1 MTADIPANRK
11 LKRLL
16 PAIWAN
22 NKLLI
27 LLSAAQIPFLV
38 LLPYLKAFMPKVII
52 ESISKHFS
60 AVQFVLA
67 VALISLAVLL
77 FSVAVEWLSG
87 RTEWYNK
94 VFVNTLLKYLDEKTL
109 TTDYENIEKMTGQQK
124 RQKALNAA
132 YGTGQ
137 RLFALTTSLAVN
149 ICGFVLY
156 GFTVSYCNFFVFAL
170 IFLTTLMGYAV
181 NRHIQKYEQEQ
192 KEAVADADRK
202 LRYLETDMGTAQAGR
217 EIRLYGMTDMLLRV
231 YKKCA
236 DSKINIERKICWKR
250 IMGDAELSITV
261 VIRNLGTYLYL
272 ALMVYQNRI
281 GMGDFVLLIGMVTGL
296 SKWTAGILADLAEMK
311 KISLYLDDYFAYL
324 DMPEKSNGSLD
335 LPAQM
340 SAPAIRFENVC
351 FRYEGAA
358 ADTLHGINL
367 SVAQGEK
374 LAVVGRNGAGKTT
387 LIKLLTG
394 LYRPTAGTVFV
405 NGVEISDYR
414 KEEYN
419 RALAAVFQ
427 DILLLPVA
435 IEQNVSSHIHEKTD
449 RDRVHQCLN
458 QADLGELVKRLPDG
472 VETAMDIQVKTGAVE
487 LSGGERQKLLIAKA
501 VYKDGRI
508 IILDEPTA
516 ALDPISESDIYGKY
530 NSLTENATSL
540 FVSHRLASTSFC
552 DRIILM
558 EDGGIAEEGSHEELI
573 ALEGKY
579 CQMYRQQSQYYKSK
593 GSGAECV

>member
-22 NKLLI
+22 NRLLI

-137 RLFALTTSLAVN
+137 RLFALITSLAVN

-272 ALMVYQNRI
+272 SLMVYQNRI

-311 KISLYLDDYFAYL
+311 KVSLYLDDYFAYL

-367 SVAQGEK
+367 SVTQGEK

-449 RDRVHQCLN
+449 RDRVYQCLN

-552 DRIILM
+552 DRVILM
-558 EDGGIAEEGSHEELI
+558 EDDRIQACL
-573 ALEGKY
+573 L
-579 CQMYRQQSQYYKSK
+579 
-593 GSGAECV
+593 

>member
-1 MTADIPANRK
+1 MTADIPVSRK
-11 LKRLL
+11 LKRLQ
-16 PAIWAN
+16 PVIWSN
-22 NKLLI
+22 NRLLI

-67 VALISLAVLL
+67 VALISLAVLF

-94 VFVNTLLKYLDEKTL
+94 AFVNTLLKYLDEKTL

-137 RLFALTTSLAVN
+137 RLFALTTSFAVN

-156 GFTVSYCNFFVFAL
+156 GFTVSYCDFFVFAL
-170 IFLTTLMGYAV
+170 IFLTTLAGYAV

-192 KEAVADADRK
+192 KEAVAKADRK
-202 LRYLETDMGTAQAGR
+202 LRYLEADTGTAQAGR
-217 EIRLYGMTDMLLRV
+217 EIRLYGMADMLQNV
-231 YKKCA
+231 YEKCA
-236 DSKINIERKICWKR
+236 DLKINIERKICWKR
-250 IMGDAELSITV
+250 IMGDAELNITA
-261 VIRNLGTYLYL
+261 VIRNLGAYLYL
-272 ALMVYQNRI
+272 SLMVFQNRI
-281 GMGDFVLLIGMVTGL
+281 GMGDFVLLTGMVTGL
-296 SKWTAGILADLAEMK
+296 SKWTAGILTDLAEMK

-324 DMPEKSNGSLD
+324 DMPEKSNGPLD

-351 FRYEGAA
+351 FRYEGAD

-405 NGVEISDYR
+405 NGVEISGYK

-449 RDRVHQCLN
+449 RDRVYRCLD

-472 VETAMDIQVKTGAVE
+472 VETAVDIQVKPGAVE

-501 VYKDGRI
+501 VYKNGRI
-508 IILDEPTA
+508 MILDEPTA

-552 DRIILM
+552 DRVILM

-593 GSGAECV
+593 GSVAECV

>member
-1 MTADIPANRK
+1 MTADIPVNRK

-16 PAIWAN
+16 PVIWSN
-22 NKLLI
+22 NRLLI

-67 VALISLAVLL
+67 VALISLAVLF

-137 RLFALTTSLAVN
+137 RLFALTTSFAVN

-156 GFTVSYCNFFVFAL
+156 GFTVSYCDFFVFAL
-170 IFLTTLMGYAV
+170 IFLTTLAGYAV

-192 KEAVADADRK
+192 KEAVAKADRK
-202 LRYLETDMGTAQAGR
+202 LRYLEADTGTAQAGR
-217 EIRLYGMTDMLLRV
+217 EIRLYGMADMLLNV
-231 YKKCA
+231 YEKCA
-236 DSKINIERKICWKR
+236 DLKINIERKICWKR
-250 IMGDAELSITV
+250 IMGDAELNITA
-261 VIRNLGTYLYL
+261 VIRNLGAYLYL
-272 ALMVYQNRI
+272 SLMVFQDRI

-296 SKWTAGILADLAEMK
+296 SKWTAGILTDLAEMK

-324 DMPEKSNGSLD
+324 DMPEKSNGPLD

-405 NGVEISDYR
+405 NGVEISGYK

-449 RDRVHQCLN
+449 RDRVYRCLD

-472 VETAMDIQVKTGAVE
+472 VETAVGMQVKPGAVE

-501 VYKDGRI
+501 VYKNGHI

-552 DRIILM
+552 DRVILM

-579 CQMYRQQSQYYKSK
+579 FQMYRQQSQYYKSK
-593 GSGAECV
+593 GSVAECV

>member
-1 MTADIPANRK
+1 
-11 LKRLL
+11 
-16 PAIWAN
+16 
-22 NKLLI
+22 
-27 LLSAAQIPFLV
+27 
-38 LLPYLKAFMPKVII
+38 
-52 ESISKHFS
+52 
-60 AVQFVLA
+60 
-67 VALISLAVLL
+67 
-77 FSVAVEWLSG
+77 
-87 RTEWYNK
+87 
-94 VFVNTLLKYLDEKTL
+94 
-109 TTDYENIEKMTGQQK
+109 
-124 RQKALNAA
+124 
-132 YGTGQ
+132 
-137 RLFALTTSLAVN
+137 
-149 ICGFVLY
+149 
-156 GFTVSYCNFFVFAL
+156 
-170 IFLTTLMGYAV
+170 
-181 NRHIQKYEQEQ
+181 
-192 KEAVADADRK
+192 
-202 LRYLETDMGTAQAGR
+202 MGTAQAGR
-217 EIRLYGMTDMLLRV
+217 EIRLYSMTGMLLKV
-231 YKKCA
+231 YRKCA

-250 IMGDAELSITV
+250 IMGDAELNITA
-261 VIRNLGTYLYL
+261 VIRNLGAYLYL
-272 ALMVYQNRI
+272 SLMVFQNRI

-296 SKWTAGILADLAEMK
+296 SKWTAGILTDLAEIK

-324 DMPEKSNGSLD
+324 DMPEKSNGLLD

-358 ADTLHGINL
+358 ADTLHDINL

-387 LIKLLTG
+387 LIKLLIG

-449 RDRVHQCLN
+449 RERVYRCLN
-458 QADLGELVKRLPDG
+458 QADLGELIKRLPDG
-472 VETAMDIQVKTGAVE
+472 VETAMDIQVKAGAVE

-501 VYKDGRI
+501 VYKNGRI

-552 DRIILM
+552 DRIILV

-593 GSGAECV
+593 GGGAECV